1 MEQNALKNKMWNA
14 AGTAG
19 LALGAVSAAYLFA
32 TQMISGS
39 LEPATAGQMVISTLL
54 WIAKFGGCIW
64 LMNFFMKK
72 YAEDNK
78 LTDSKSVFRMGMATG
93 LLSALMFSAIYLAN
107 MLYISP
113 EFYDEVFQTAIQ
125 QMSSQLDSNSTAM
138 LEKIIAKL
146 PQITF
151 FYNLGYCFVYGTV
164 LSAILSRN
172 IVAKDPF
179 ADNNSDEQ

>member
-78 LTDSKSVFRMGMATG
+78 LTDSKSVFRMGMATA

-125 QMSSQLDSNSTAM
+125 QMRSQLDSNRSHSSTTLA
-138 LEKIIAKL
+138 IASFTEQCSRQSFHATSL
-146 PQITF
+146 QRIRLRIT
-151 FYNLGYCFVYGTV
+151 TQM
-164 LSAILSRN
+164 
-172 IVAKDPF
+172 
-179 ADNNSDEQ
+179 NSKQLWIFQL